1 MNAYRRLSP
10 FGQITLLV
18 ASTLT
23 VMAGATIAPGLP
35 AMQAAYAWQEN
46 ADFLVRMVLT
56 LPALFIVLG
65 APLAGFLIDR
75 FGRKRLLL
83 FSAMLYAAA
92 GSSGFFLD
100 SLTLI
105 LIGRA
110 LLGLAVAGIMTSVTT
125 LIADYFAGEERAR
138 LLGLQASFMAL
149 GGVLFLLFGG
159 ILADASWR
167 YPFLIYLFP
176 LLLLPFIVFTLF
188 EPARQNKEPADA
200 PSIFDFLRFHP
211 ALIVIFALA
220 FLGMT
225 TFFMIPVQLPFH
237 LQSIGETSGTQ
248 SGIVIAASNLFSALV
263 ALQYKRFRRRLNFVQ
278 IFAVAFALTA
288 TGFAFIGLAENYWL
302 ILTGSAI
309 CGLGIGFLLPNSTSW
324 LTAIVPEALRGRA
337 VGGLTMAV
345 FLGQFVSPFYSQPLG
360 AAMGVG
366 NSFLLIAAVL
376 LLIAGL
382 AALGSF
388 RSDNYEGEYVPG

>member
-1 MNAYRRLSP
+1 MNAYQRVSL
-10 FGQITLLV
+10 FGQITLLL

-35 AMQAAYAWQEN
+35 AMQAAFAAEEN
-46 ADFLVRMVLT
+46 ADFLVRLVLT

-83 FSAMLYAAA
+83 FSAILYAAA
-92 GSSGFFLD
+92 GSSGFFLN
-100 SLTLI
+100 SLMLI

-110 LLGLAVAGIMTSVTT
+110 LLGFAVAGIMTSVTT
-125 LIADYFAGEERAR
+125 LIADYFTGEDRAR

-159 ILADASWR
+159 LLADSSWR

-200 PSIFDFLRFHP
+200 PNIFDFLRSHP
-211 ALIVIFALA
+211 ALTIIFALA

-237 LQSIGETSGTQ
+237 LQSISDASGTQ

-278 IFAVAFALTA
+278 IFAVAFALMA
-288 TGFAFIGLAENYWL
+288 AGFAVIGLADNYWL
-302 ILTGSAI
+302 VLMGSAI

-324 LTAIVPEALRGRA
+324 LTAIVPETLRGRA

-345 FLGQFVSPFYSQPLG
+345 FLGQFVSPLYSQPLG
-360 AAMGVG
+360 TAVGVG
-366 NSFLLIAAVL
+366 NSFLMIAAVL

-388 RSDNYEGEYVPG
+388 KSSNYESECVPG

>member
-1 MNAYRRLSP
+1 MNAFRRLSP
-10 FGQITLLV
+10 FGQITLLI

-35 AMQAAYAWQEN
+35 AMQSAYATQEN

-56 LPALFIVLG
+56 VPALFIVLG

-83 FSAMLYAAA
+83 FSAILYAAA

-138 LLGLQASFMAL
+138 LLGLQAGFMAL

-176 LLLLPFIVFTLF
+176 LLLLPFVVFTLF
-188 EPARQNKEPADA
+188 EPARQNKEAADA
-200 PSIFDFLRFHP
+200 PGIFDFLRFHP
-211 ALIVIFALA
+211 ALIAIFALA

-237 LQSIGETSGTQ
+237 LESIGETSGTQ
-248 SGIVIAASNLFSALV
+248 SGIVIAASNLSGALV
-263 ALQYKRFRRRLNFVQ
+263 ALQYKRFRQRLNFVQ
-278 IFAVAFALTA
+278 IFALAFALTA
-288 TGFAFIGLAENYWL
+288 TGFAVIGLAQNYWL
-302 ILTGSAI
+302 VLTGSAI
-309 CGLGIGFLLPNSTSW
+309 AGLGVGFLLPNSSSW
-324 LTAIVPEALRGRA
+324 LTAIVPETLRGRA

-360 AAMGVG
+360 VAVGVG
-366 NSFLLIAAVL
+366 NSFLLIAAVPL
-376 LLIAGL
+376 VITGIAWV
-382 AALGSF
+382 GSF
-388 RSDNYEGEYVPG
+388 RSGNYESEYVPG